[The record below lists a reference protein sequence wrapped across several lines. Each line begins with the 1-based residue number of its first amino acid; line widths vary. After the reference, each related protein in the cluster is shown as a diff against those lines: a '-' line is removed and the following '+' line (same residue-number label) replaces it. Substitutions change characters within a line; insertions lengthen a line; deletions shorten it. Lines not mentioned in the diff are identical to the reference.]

1 MRTEL
6 KSKISTLKR
15 KDHRI
20 KELDYYFETGLISM
34 DYYINTTSSINEVIE
49 NRERTPEYC

>member
-34 DYYINTTSSINEVIE
+34 DYYINTKSSINEVIE
-49 NRERTPEYC
+49 NKERTPEYC